1 MGEQRA
7 MGEERVE
14 TIGELYEQRESLDPG
29 NLEAASL
36 VFGVL
41 CDLDAGRERVAY
53 VSDATREVVVNLWI
67 KQAILLAFRLRG
79 LVRSQAGPFEWDDR
93 LPLKK
98 GFRAAGVRAVP
109 GSSVR
114 FGSYLGPGVTLMPS
128 YVNIGA
134 YVDAGTMV
142 DTWATVGS
150 CAQIGKG
157 VHLSGGVGVGGVLE
171 PPQASPV
178 VIEDGAF
185 IGSRSLVV
193 EGARVGRGAVVGAGA
208 VLTSSTAVIDVES
221 GNEVARGRIPDYCV
235 VVPGTRTKA
244 FPGGEFGVSCL
255 LVIKRLDPATR
266 HPKAELNDILRDH
279 GGAL

>member
-1 MGEQRA
+1 MGESRQQ
-7 MGEERVE
+7 V
-14 TIGELYEQRESLDPG
+14 IGELYDKRESLSPSDV
-29 NLEAASL
+29 EAAAL
-36 VFGVL
+36 VFRVL
-41 CDLDAGRERVAY
+41 EDLDAGRERVAY
-53 VSDATREVVVNLWI
+53 LDVESDDVVVNEWL
-67 KQAILLAFRLRG
+67 KQAILLSFRLRG
-79 LVRSQAGPFEWDDR
+79 LSRTEAGPFEWDDR

-114 FGSYLGPGVTLMPS
+114 FGSYLAPGVTLMPS

-134 YVDAGTMV
+134 YVDSGTMV

-157 VHLSGGVGVGGVLE
+157 VHLSGGVGIGGVLE

-178 VIEDGAF
+178 VVQDDAF

-193 EGARVGRGAVVGAGA
+193 EGARVGRGAVIGAGA
-208 VLTSSTAVIDVES
+208 VLTASTVVIDVET
-221 GNEVARGRIPDYCV
+221 GKELERGRIPDYSV
-235 VVPGTRTKA
+235 VVPGTRVKE
-244 FPGGEFGVSCL
+244 FRGGQFGVSCL
-255 LVIKRLDPATR
+255 LVIKRLDPAKR
-266 HPKAELNDILRDH
+266 HPKAELNEILRDH